1 MIKRLASILLWS
13 VIAAAFVGPGTVAT
27 AASSG
32 TQFGLSLMWALA
44 FSTVAC
50 LVLQEASARLSVVSR
65 KSLGAALRSQYP
77 AGTKRLV
84 MNTLVLGAVVIG
96 CAAYQAGNILGG
108 VAGAALATDISPKML
123 TLLIGSIAGFL
134 LWFQSPPVVARLLS
148 LIVALMGIA
157 FLVTAWRIG
166 PPLGEVVQGTFL
178 PSLPAGSSV
187 LVLGLLGTTVVPYN
201 LFLGS
206 AIAPG
211 EDLADLRLSLAV
223 AIGFGGI
230 ISLAILIAGTAVP
243 GTFSFEALSGVLE
256 RGLGSWTN
264 RLFALGL
271 FGAGFSSAVTAPLA
285 AALTA
290 SQILGTDRSDVRWSQ
305 RSWRYRAVWLGVLVA
320 GVGFGVSD
328 VRPIPAIV
336 LAQALNG
343 LLLPLVSIFL
353 FRAVNDVGLMGRH
366 TNRLG
371 ANTIMA
377 VVVAVSF
384 LLGISTLGRAI
395 SAAMGLDPPP
405 ISMVA
410 AATALLIVVV
420 GRSVYR
426 DIRKSRSSEP
436 SEAE

>member
-1 MIKRLASILLWS
+1 
-13 VIAAAFVGPGTVAT
+13 
-27 AASSG
+27 
-32 TQFGLSLMWALA
+32 MWALA

-50 LVLQEASARLSVVSR
+50 GVLQEASARLSVVSN

-108 VAGAALATDISPKML
+108 VAGAALATDISPKVL
-123 TLLIGSIAGFL
+123 TLLIGSTAGFL
-134 LWFQSPPVVARLLS
+134 LWFQSPRVVARLLS

-166 PPLGEVVQGTFL
+166 PPLGEVVQGTL
-178 PSLPAGSSV
+178 IPSLPPGSGI

-206 AIAPG
+206 AIASG

-230 ISLAILIAGTAVP
+230 ISMAILIAGTAVP

-256 RGLGSWTN
+256 QSLGGWTN

-290 SQILGTDRSDVRWSQ
+290 SQILATDRSDVRWSQ
-305 RSWRYRAVWLGVLVA
+305 RSWRYRAVWLGVLVT

-353 FRAVNDVGLMGRH
+353 FRAVNDIELMGRH

-371 ANTIMA
+371 ANSIMA

-384 LLGISTLGRAI
+384 LLGVSTLGRAI
-395 SAAMGLDPPP
+395 SAAIGLDPPP
-405 ISMVA
+405 ISMVL
-410 AATALLIVVV
+410 AATAVLLVIL
-420 GRSVYR
+420 GRPVYR
-426 DIRKSRSSEP
+426 DIRTSRSSEP